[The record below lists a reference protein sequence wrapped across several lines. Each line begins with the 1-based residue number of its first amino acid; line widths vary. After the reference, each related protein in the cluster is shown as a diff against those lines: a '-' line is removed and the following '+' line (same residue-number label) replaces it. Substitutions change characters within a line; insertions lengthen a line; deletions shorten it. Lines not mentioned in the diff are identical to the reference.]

1 MNLPGGTK
9 CVWCTEVVT
18 VAREISLV
26 WQAWNALK
34 PVECNTDT
42 IGLERHSSGQ
52 FQLQPKAGACMPVQ
66 TGNHHHLQLGIPTSQ
81 EHKFTAQLTPSSDHT
96 SFLVPGSATQVYS
109 PDIVSPISP
118 EHRKMDSPI
127 GDTVR
132 SDFSTINEAIQ
143 GRNLHVAAAER
154 AMVSPI
160 EGTLSPTGLGLSA
173 NSIERSSS
181 TASFQPIR
189 LARARTILNS
199 DKSKSSKFLPIRRK
213 EPPASSAG
221 DTSSLSS
228 GTLDRQKMEEISLKE
243 LINASKVNG
252 RGSRPK
258 NVNVYLSQNSTH
270 ALFWTQSSI
279 HVWDVGMSPPSPIR
293 AISAE
298 SSCLMAAVTKTYL
311 AYVIGTRDQ
320 KLTVRDSMVKQ
331 IIEVHDCPLTC

>member
-1 MNLPGGTK
+1 M
-9 CVWCTEVVT
+9 
-18 VAREISLV
+18 AREISLV

-42 IGLERHSSGQ
+42 IGLERHSSGR
-52 FQLQPKAGACMPVQ
+52 FQLQPKAGTCMPVQ
-66 TGNHHHLQLGIPTSQ
+66 TGNHHLNIGISTSQ

-96 SFLVPGSATQVYS
+96 SFLIPGSATQTYS

-118 EHRKMDSPI
+118 EHRQLDSPI

-143 GRNLHVAAAER
+143 NRNLQINSSER
-154 AMVSPI
+154 TMVSPI
-160 EGTLSPTGLGLSA
+160 EGTLSPTGSGLSA
-173 NSIERSSS
+173 NSIERSIS
-181 TASFQPIR
+181 TISVQPIR
-189 LARARTILNS
+189 LARARTLINS
-199 DKSKSSKFLPIRRK
+199 DRSKGSKFLPIRRK

-243 LINASKVNG
+243 LINASKVNA

-320 KLTVRDSMVKQ
+320 KLTVRKPMVKR
-331 IIEVHDCPLTC
+331 VP